1 MQIVSGQSGD
11 VRAASR
17 GLRLASRVEEPDM
30 LDDVVARLRSI
41 DRQSGLERTLAIGEV
56 ILNQFFGGD
65 ASIWRLRRR
74 NKNNSIRRLAAR
86 KDCPFGKSALND
98 AVAVYVAVRE
108 MPSVRT
114 FGHIGPSHITA
125 VLGLDEPAREA
136 VLRQADHDRLSV
148 RRLRE
153 RVVEARRQ
161 VGERRGRPAATPEQR
176 LVARLRG
183 SVRVLEVAVG
193 DLASLPPA
201 GTDGRGELQ
210 ALVAR
215 ATAAV
220 AELHALAFAGGAL
233 ARPRPCP
240 PPALA
245 VLPRSP
251 SPAAV
256 VRR

>member
-30 LDDVVARLRSI
+30 LDDIVARLRSI
-41 DRQSGLERTLAIGEV
+41 DRQSGLDRTLAIGEV

-98 AVAVYVAVRE
+98 AVAVYVALRE

-125 VLGLDEPAREA
+125 VLGLDEAAREA
-136 VLRQADHDRLSV
+136 MLRQADSDRLSV

-153 RVVEARRQ
+153 RVVEARRL
-161 VGERRGRPAATPEQR
+161 VGERRGRPAATPAQR

-183 SVRVLEVAVG
+183 CVRLLEVAVG
-193 DLASLPPA
+193 DLSSFAPA
-201 GTDGRGELQ
+201 GAEGRGELQ
-210 ALVAR
+210 ALVGR

-220 AELHALAFAGGAL
+220 AELHALTFAGGAL

-240 PPALA
+240 PLA

-251 SPAAV
+251 SPAAAA
-256 VRR
+256 RR